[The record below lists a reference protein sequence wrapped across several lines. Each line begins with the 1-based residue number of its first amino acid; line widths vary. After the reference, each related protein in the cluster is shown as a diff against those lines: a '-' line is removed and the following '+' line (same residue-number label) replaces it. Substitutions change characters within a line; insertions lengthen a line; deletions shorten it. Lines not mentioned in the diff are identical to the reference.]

1 MAKPYKPRTI
11 KGVSD
16 RLARN
21 VFVSSKV
28 LRKAIDRDQRV
39 KQLATIPGQ
48 YAEKYE
54 ELRKATS
61 EMVKEHGAGSRKIV
75 PGTRLQVRS
84 AQNIFSGGGN
94 FRQTKRF
101 LEQIM
106 PEMKKSHELGHK
118 NISVLRGNMS
128 LALESMDKDDPRR
141 PQMRALFEA
150 AKELDKLVD
159 KNDIDKVDLNYLLNK
174 VYEASSRERDISVD
188 YKADIDILKGI
199 SGVLEIEY
207 EPIGLNQE
215 KGKISAFLG
224 ELFKDLIQE
233 DGKRIE
239 KFFETIDITGLKGS
253 PTLEE
258 DILNAVTEAIDPK
271 KKKKKRKRGSS
282 AKKSIA
288 KVASTKVAKKKL
300 KRVRSSNIK
309 KGVSSSP
316 LRLIGVINKELPNT
330 VRKNMQEPGLQSR
343 TGRFAESVKLTDVVQ
358 TPQGFPSF
366 GYTYQKNP
374 YQVFEMGRGQ
384 APWASPERDPR
395 KVIDRSIRE
404 IAAQFAIGRFYTRRE

>member
-16 RLARN
+16 RLARD
-21 VFVSSKV
+21 VFVKSTV
-28 LRKAIDRDQRV
+28 LRKAIDRDKRV
-39 KQLATIPGQ
+39 KQLATIPGN
-48 YAEKYE
+48 YAQRYE
-54 ELRKATS
+54 DLQKVTEQ
-61 EMVKEHGAGSRKIV
+61 MVKEHGAGSRKIV

-94 FRQTKRF
+94 FRQNKKF
-101 LEQIM
+101 LEQLM
-106 PEMKKSHELGHK
+106 PEMKESHEVGHK
-118 NISVLRGNMS
+118 NMSILRGNMS
-128 LALESMDKDDPRR
+128 LALQGMDKDDPRR
-141 PQMRALFEA
+141 PQLRALFEA
-150 AKELDKLVD
+150 TKELDKLID
-159 KNDIDKVDLNYLLNK
+159 ENDIDKVDLNYLLNK
-174 VYEASSRERDISVD
+174 VYEASSRKRDISVD
-188 YKADIDILKGI
+188 YKADIDILTGV
-199 SGVLEIEY
+199 SGVLEVEY
-207 EPIGLNQE
+207 ELIGLNQE
-215 KGKISAFLG
+215 KGKIAAFLG

-233 DGKRIE
+233 EGKRIE
-239 KFFETIDITGLKGS
+239 KFFENIDITGLKGS

-258 DILNAVTEAIDPK
+258 DILDAVTEAIDPK

-282 AKKSIA
+282 AKNSIA
-288 KVASTKVAKKKL
+288 KAASTRVTKKKL

>member
-16 RLARN
+16 RLARD

-28 LRKAIDRDQRV
+28 LRKAIDRDKRV
-39 KQLATIPGQ
+39 KQLAIIPGN
-48 YAEKYE
+48 YAEQYE
-54 ELRKATS
+54 DLQKAT
-61 EMVKEHGAGSRKIV
+61 EQMVKEHGAGSRKIV

-106 PEMKKSHELGHK
+106 PEMKESHELGHK
-118 NISVLRGNMS
+118 NISVLRGNMA
-128 LALESMDKDDPRR
+128 LALNVMDKDDPRR
-141 PQMRALFEA
+141 PSLRALFQTV
-150 AKELDKLVD
+150 KELDKLVD
-159 KNDIDKVDLNYLLNK
+159 KSDLKNANLNYVLEQVRKTASAERNYTIEYQADVDLL
-174 VYEASSRERDISVD
+174 S
-188 YKADIDILKGI
+188 GI
-199 SGVLEIEY
+199 NGSIELEY
-207 EPIGLNQE
+207 EFGPLNQE
-215 KGKISAFLG
+215 KGKVSAFIG

-233 DGKRIE
+233 ENKRVE
-239 KFFETIDITGLKGS
+239 KFFENIDITGLKGS

-258 DILNAVTEAIDPK
+258 DILDAVTEAIDPK

-282 AKKSIA
+282 AKNSIA
-288 KVASTKVAKKKL
+288 KAASTRVTKKKL

-330 VRKNMQEPGLQSR
+330 VRKNMQAPGLENQ
-343 TGRFAESVKLTDVVQ
+343 TGRFAESVKLTDVIQ
-358 TPQGFPSF
+358 TPKGYPSF

-374 YQVFEMGRGQ
+374 YQVFEMGTGQ
-384 APWASPERDPR
+384 APWATPERDPR